1 MPKFLEALS
10 QEEGEFVDEEIE
22 EEEEEEEDL
31 LMLPDLDYEVR
42 GKDLVKRQFCLFSS
56 ALRIGESGVR
66 CPNIFFLV
74 FPACVP

>member
-42 GKDLVKRQFCLFSS
+42 TLS
-56 ALRIGESGVR
+56 
-66 CPNIFFLV
+66 
-74 FPACVP
+74 